1 MEEMHRI
8 EYVGRGMLLSPYLC
22 VFTNLKFSESHPFG
36 FLLRIPYIGM
46 TDKSL
51 ATVIDSAPS
60 HLPPQRFDRK
70 LQFSHHMIGS
80 PAVRA
85 PMSFA
90 VFQKS
95 PC

>member
-60 HLPPQRFDRK
+60 HLPPQRFD
-70 LQFSHHMIGS
+70 
-80 PAVRA
+80 
-85 PMSFA
+85 
-90 VFQKS
+90 
-95 PC
+95 